1 MVNLIVTKI
10 LYLIYLLQVKNIK
23 VSYLHLH
30 HFKFGFKKLRKMDN
44 KYRDLIE
51 QTFDFPQE
59 GFNVIDDELYFYDIP
74 LMDIIKKY
82 GTPLKITYLPK
93 ISSQIQKA
101 KKLFNVAMARADYKG
116 KYTYC
121 YCTKSSHFS
130 FVVEEAL
137 KHDIH
142 LETSYAYDIEIINKL
157 YQRRKITKD
166 TFIICNGFKQKGYTS
181 RIARLINTG
190 FKNVIP
196 VLDNKEE
203 LATYRRSV
211 KQPFK
216 LGIRIAAE
224 EEPNFPFYTSRL
236 GIRAKDILEFYVD
249 KIEGNE
255 HRFQLKML
263 HIFLNKG
270 IKDDIYYWSEL
281 NKIINLYCQLKKI
294 CPELDSINI
303 GGGFPIKHSLGFEYD
318 YQFMI
323 NEIVSNIKKACKKAK
338 VPMPNIYTEFGS
350 FTVGESMAH
359 IYSVAAQKIQNDREI
374 WYMIDSSFITTLPD
388 TWGIGERFLMLPINK
403 WENEYQRVVL
413 GGITCDSHDY
423 YDSEEHINE
432 VFLPKLTSNGDD
444 KSNKEKL
451 YLGFFHTGAY
461 QDQISGYGGIKHCLI
476 PSPKHIIVGRDK
488 NGKLVDW
495 VYAKEQTAQS
505 MLKILGYL

>member
-1 MVNLIVTKI
+1 MTNTYTSLVKQTFHFPQPDFEINDDGNLEFNGVDVK
-10 LYLIYLLQVKNIK
+10 YLIN
-23 VSYLHLH
+23 
-30 HFKFGFKKLRKMDN
+30 
-44 KYRDLIE
+44 
-51 QTFDFPQE
+51 
-59 GFNVIDDELYFYDIP
+59 
-74 LMDIIKKY
+74 KY
-82 GTPLKITYLPK
+82 GTPLKMTYLPK
-93 ISSQIQKA
+93 IGSQIKRA
-101 KKLFNVAMARADYKG
+101 KDMFSQAFRKH
-116 KYTYC
+116 KYEGTYNYC

-137 KHDIH
+137 RHDIH
-142 LETSYAYDIEIINKL
+142 LETSYAYDIEIVNQLYRKKKIN
-157 YQRRKITKD
+157 KD
-166 TFIICNGFKQKGYTS
+166 TFIICNGYKQRGYTS
-181 RIARLINTG
+181 RIARLINGG

-196 VLDNKEE
+196 ILDNKQE
-203 LATYRRSV
+203 LASYRRSV

-216 LGIRIAAE
+216 LGIRVAAE
-224 EEPNFPFYTSRL
+224 EEPTFPFYTSRL

-249 KIEGNE
+249 EIEGNE

-281 NKIINLYCQLKKI
+281 NKIINLYCQLRKI

-303 GGGFPIKHSLGFEYD
+303 GGGFPIKHSLGFDYD

-323 NEIVSNIKKACKKAK
+323 NEIVGNIKRACKKAK
-338 VPMPNIYTEFGS
+338 VPMPHIFTEFGS
-350 FTVGESMAH
+350 YTVGESMAH
-359 IYSVAAQKIQNDREI
+359 IYSVIGEKIQNDREC

-388 TWGIGERFLMLPINK
+388 TWGIGERFLLLPVNK
-403 WENEYQRVVL
+403 WDNEYHRVVL

-432 VFLPKLTSNGDD
+432 VFLPKLKKLNKPDD
-444 KSNKEKL
+444 PENKEPL

-476 PSPKHIIVGRDK
+476 PSPKHIIIEKDK

-495 VYAKEQTAQS
+495 VYAKEQTAAS
-505 MLKILGYL
+505 MLKILGYLK

>member
-1 MVNLIVTKI
+1 MTNSYTSL
-10 LYLIYLLQVKNIK
+10 VK
-23 VSYLHLH
+23 
-30 HFKFGFKKLRKMDN
+30 
-44 KYRDLIE
+44 
-51 QTFDFPQE
+51 QTFHFPQE
-59 GFNVIDDELYFYDIP
+59 GFEVSAENDYLQFNGVDLKP
-74 LMDIIKKY
+74 LIEKY
-82 GTPLKITYLPK
+82 GTPLKLTYLPK
-93 ISSQIQKA
+93 IGMQINKA
-101 KKLFNVAMARADYKG
+101 KKMFDAAFKKH
-116 KYTYC
+116 KYEGSYNYC

-137 KHDIH
+137 KHNINI
-142 LETSYAYDIEIINKL
+142 ETSFAYDIDIINQL
-157 YQRRKITKD
+157 YKRRKITKD
-166 TFIICNGFKQKGYTS
+166 TFIVCNGFKQRNYTS
-181 RIARLINTG
+181 RIAKLINSG

-203 LATYRRSV
+203 LKAYKKSV

-216 LGIRIAAE
+216 LGIRVAAE
-224 EEPNFPFYTSRL
+224 EEPMFPFYTSRL
-236 GIRAKDILEFYVD
+236 GIRPKDILEFYVD
-249 KIEGNE
+249 EIEGYE
-255 HRFQLKML
+255 EKFQLKML

-323 NEIVSNIKKACKKAK
+323 NEIVGNIKKACKKAK
-338 VPMPNIYTEFGS
+338 VPMPHIFTEFGS

-359 IYSVAAQKIQNDREI
+359 IYSVVAEKQQNDRET

-388 TWGIGERFLMLPINK
+388 TWGIGEKFLMLPINK
-403 WENEYQRVVL
+403 WDNEYQRIVL

-432 VFLPKLTSNGDD
+432 VFLPKIATADANDPD
-444 KSNKEKL
+444 NKTPL
-451 YLGFFHTGAY
+451 YVGFFHTGAY

-476 PSPKHIIVGRDK
+476 PSPKHIIIEHDK
-488 NGKLVDW
+488 TGKLIDW
-495 VYAKEQTAQS
+495 VYAKEQTAAS
-505 MLKILGYL
+505 MLKILGYLR

>member
-1 MVNLIVTKI
+1 
-10 LYLIYLLQVKNIK
+10 
-23 VSYLHLH
+23 
-30 HFKFGFKKLRKMDN
+30 MDN
-44 KYRDLIE
+44 TYNDLVH
-51 QTFDFPQE
+51 QTFNFPQE
-59 GFNVIDDELYFYDIP
+59 DFKLKNEYLQYNDLDIKALID
-74 LMDIIKKY
+74 KY
-82 GTPLKITYLPK
+82 GTPLKLTYLPK
-93 ISSQIQKA
+93 IGKQINKA
-101 KKLFNVAMARADYKG
+101 KTMFANAFKKHKYEG
-116 KYTYC
+116 KYNYC

-130 FVVEEAL
+130 FIVEEAL
-137 KHDIH
+137 KNEIH
-142 LETSYAYDIEIINKL
+142 LETSYAYDIDIFKKL
-157 YQRRKITKD
+157 YAKKKVNKE
-166 TFIICNGFKQKGYTS
+166 TFVICNGYKQKPYTN
-181 RIARLINTG
+181 RIAGLLNSG

-196 VLDNKEE
+196 VLDNVEE
-203 LATYRRSV
+203 LRAYIKSV
-211 KQPFK
+211 KVPFN
-216 LGIRIAAE
+216 LGIRVAAD

-281 NKIINLYCQLKKI
+281 NKVINLYCQLKKI

-323 NEIVSNIKKACKKAK
+323 NEIVRNIKVACKRSK
-338 VPMPNIYTEFGS
+338 VPMPNIFTEFGS

-359 IYSVAAQKIQNDREI
+359 IYSVIGEKNQNDKET

-388 TWGIGERFLMLPINK
+388 TWGIGEKFLMLPINK
-403 WENEYQRVVL
+403 WNNEYHRVVL

-432 VFLPKLTSNGDD
+432 VFLPKVG
-444 KSNKEKL
+444 EGEPL
-451 YLGFFHTGAY
+451 YVGFFHTGAY

-476 PSPKHIIVGRDK
+476 PSPKHIIVGHDK

-505 MLKILGYL
+505 MLKILGY